1 MKKIKN
7 IFSIM
12 LILMF
17 IFVNIAGCSIK
28 ENKENKENN
37 NTVVTEEVITLP
49 EELDKIFNI
58 FKQDDKNLAVLG
70 KDKNDNL
77 LYFKVDNSFDL
88 WEKGDLNLPED
99 LKNKKIIEAN
109 LNSEG
114 KLVLQYFDNNNENNE
129 LILFDIKSLE
139 FNNLNLGYEVN
150 KIYMNENSD
159 LILYCDEQ
167 CKAIYYDIEDN
178 SIVREYD
185 DIMLNNIGLL
195 NDKLIISDY
204 DIEEVI
210 SYDLESGE
218 YIESIEILN
227 DYTNYII
234 FSEKDSNNMYF
245 KCDEGMYKYNNNEVE
260 LLFDIDNTQLCNNN
274 IENNGFVVLDNNT
287 ILSYGTSKDNDK
299 LQLHKYSYGN
309 MSSNN
314 IDDKVEK
321 EEFVIYSLYE
331 NETIRSYVLNFKE
344 NYSDISVEYQYGISI
359 DGDVVESDAI
369 ATLNTELMAG
379 QGPDVLFLD
388 NLDMDNYY
396 EKGILEDITDIVSN
410 NESNLFTNII
420 DTYRRDEILYCTPT
434 SFNVPIII
442 GEDVSNINNL
452 DALISRCKEDTDSG
466 EEILLNISSG
476 EDIIDTFYERIF
488 NNILNDDK
496 TLNVEAI
503 ENNLNKLK
511 NIYDLT
517 VDNSSI
523 DQEETINN
531 NKEYTN
537 DFISLYLTNKDA
549 KMNICSINSYN
560 QYFFMSAILDKYNC
574 DYTLWN
580 GENGNYFKGI
590 NIAGVNSN
598 SKNKDI
604 AKEFVNSL
612 LNGSYYNTEFSNLS
626 INKEV
631 FRNTL
636 ENMENYTSG
645 VSAMDEN
652 GEGDILESV
661 TMPENYVENIINSIY
676 SLNKAINV
684 NKIILEKVKSEM
696 VSYIEGQSDIDSTLN
711 MIKNNLDI
719 YLSE

>member
-17 IFVNIAGCSIK
+17 IFVNIVGCSSK
-28 ENKENKENN
+28 ESKVNNDVVVKEQAI
-37 NTVVTEEVITLP
+37 TVP
-49 EELDKIFNI
+49 EELYKIFKI
-58 FKQDDKNLAVLG
+58 VKQDDERLAVLG
-70 KDKNDNL
+70 KDEKNNL
-77 LYFKVDNSFDL
+77 LYFTVDSNFDL
-88 WEKGDLNLPED
+88 WEKRDLNLPED
-99 LKNKKIIEAN
+99 IKNNNKIIVDAN
-109 LNSEG
+109 LNDKG
-114 KLVLQYFDNNNENNE
+114 NLVLQYFDINNENKE
-129 LILFDIKSLE
+129 LILFDIKNLE
-139 FNNLNLGYEVN
+139 FNNLNLEYEVN
-150 KIYMNENSD
+150 KIYMNENGD

-167 CKAIYYDIEDN
+167 AKAIYYDIENN

-185 DIMLNNIGLL
+185 DIMVTNIDLL
-195 NDKLIISDY
+195 NDKLIISDN
-204 DIEEVI
+204 DTEEII
-210 SYDLESGE
+210 SYDLESGDC
-218 YIESIEILN
+218 IESMEILN
-227 DYTNYII
+227 EYNNYII
-234 FSEKDSNNMYF
+234 FSEKDSNDIYF
-245 KCDEGMYKYNNNEVE
+245 KCDEGMYKYDNNEVE
-260 LLFDIDNTQLCNNN
+260 LLFNIDNTQLCNTNVGNN
-274 IENNGFVVLDNNT
+274 DFVVLNDNT
-287 ILSYGTSKDNDK
+287 ILSYGDSKDNGRSK
-299 LQLHKYSYGN
+299 IYKYSYGN
-309 MSSNN
+309 ISLDNMEYKDNN
-314 IDDKVEK
+314 

-331 NETIRSYVLNFKE
+331 NDTIRNYVLNFKD
-344 NYSDISVEYQYGISI
+344 NYPNTSIKYRYGISM
-359 DGDVVESDAI
+359 DNDVIETDAI

-388 NLDMDNYY
+388 NLDIDNYY
-396 EKGILEDITDIVSN
+396 EKGILENITDIVNN
-410 NESNLFTNII
+410 NESSLFTNII
-420 DTYRRDEILYCTPT
+420 DSYRRDDILYCVPT

-442 GEDVSNINNL
+442 GENVSNINNL

-580 GENGNYFKGI
+580 EENGNYFNGI

-636 ENMENYTSG
+636 ENMENYSSG

>member
-17 IFVNIAGCSIK
+17 IFVNIVGCSSK
-28 ENKENKENN
+28 ESKVNNDVVVKEQAI
-37 NTVVTEEVITLP
+37 TVP
-49 EELDKIFNI
+49 EELYKIFKI
-58 FKQDDKNLAVLG
+58 VKQDDERLAVLG
-70 KDKNDNL
+70 KDEKNNL
-77 LYFKVDNSFDL
+77 LYFTVDSNFDL
-88 WEKGDLNLPED
+88 WEKRDLNLPED
-99 LKNKKIIEAN
+99 IKNNNKIIVDAN
-109 LNSEG
+109 LNDKG
-114 KLVLQYFDNNNENNE
+114 NLVLQYFDINNENKE
-129 LILFDIKSLE
+129 LILFDIKNLE
-139 FNNLNLGYEVN
+139 FNNLNLEYEVN
-150 KIYMNENSD
+150 KIYMNENGD

-167 CKAIYYDIEDN
+167 AKAIYYDIENN

-185 DIMLNNIGLL
+185 DIMVTNIDLL
-195 NDKLIISDY
+195 NDKLIISDN
-204 DIEEVI
+204 DTEEII
-210 SYDLESGE
+210 SYDLESGDC
-218 YIESIEILN
+218 IESMEILN
-227 DYTNYII
+227 EYNNYII
-234 FSEKDSNNMYF
+234 FSEKDSNDIYF
-245 KCDEGMYKYNNNEVE
+245 KCDEGMYKYDNNEVE
-260 LLFDIDNTQLCNNN
+260 LLFNIDNTQLCNTNVGNN
-274 IENNGFVVLDNNT
+274 DFVVLNDNT
-287 ILSYGTSKDNDK
+287 ILSYGDSKDNGRSK
-299 LQLHKYSYGN
+299 IYKYSYGN
-309 MSSNN
+309 ISLDNMEYKDNN
-314 IDDKVEK
+314 

-331 NETIRSYVLNFKE
+331 NDTIRNYVLNFKD
-344 NYSDISVEYQYGISI
+344 NYPNTSIKYRYGISM
-359 DGDVVESDAI
+359 DNDVIETDAI

-388 NLDMDNYY
+388 NLDIDNYY
-396 EKGILEDITDIVSN
+396 EKGILENITDIVNN
-410 NESNLFTNII
+410 NESSLFTNII
-420 DTYRRDEILYCTPT
+420 DSYRRDDILYCVPT

-442 GEDVSNINNL
+442 GENVSNINNL
-452 DALISRCKEDTDSG
+452 DDLISMCKEDTDSG

-580 GENGNYFKGI
+580 EENGNYFNGI

-636 ENMENYTSG
+636 ENMENYSSG